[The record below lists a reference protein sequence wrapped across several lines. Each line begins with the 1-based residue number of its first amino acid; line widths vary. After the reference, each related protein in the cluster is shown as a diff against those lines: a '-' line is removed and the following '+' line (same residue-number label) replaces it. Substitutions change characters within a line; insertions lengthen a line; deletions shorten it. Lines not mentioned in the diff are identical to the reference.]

1 MPLIRKPNFPVAKR
15 GKVFKKLKI
24 SVEALENLCSEER
37 RWPNF
42 QVFFPRPSRSAKKNN
57 LGEGEERRSVLL
69 PTLKGEKW
77 AQSQSLFGIVAE
89 EEEEER
95 QKIEVTCIRQA
106 GGEKD

>member
-1 MPLIRKPNFPVAKR
+1 MGA
-15 GKVFKKLKI
+15 
-24 SVEALENLCSEER
+24 SENLCSEER

-42 QVFFPRPSRSAKKNN
+42 QVFFPKPSRSAKKN

-69 PTLKGEKW
+69 PTLKGERW
-77 AQSQSLFGIVAE
+77 AQSQYLFRIAEEEEVE
-89 EEEEER
+89 EEEEEEGR

>member
-15 GKVFKKLKI
+15 GKVFKKLKNQCG
-24 SVEALENLCSEER
+24 SFGKFMQRREEMA
-37 RWPNF
+37 
-42 QVFFPRPSRSAKKNN
+42 QLSSFFPEAQPFSKKNN
-57 LGEGEERRSVLL
+57 LWEGEERRSVLL